1 MTAIELLK
9 GGDLD
14 GALQALQAEVRKAPQ
29 DPKLRVFL
37 FQLLCAIGDWDRAM
51 TQLRVS
57 AQLDPIAMPMAQ
69 MYREAIGCEF
79 VREKVFAGE
88 TQPLV
93 FGEPA
98 QWIAMLVES
107 LGHLARGNAQASADL
122 RAQAFE
128 QAPTTSG
135 TADGVAFEWLADA
148 DMRFGP
154 VLELIMNGK
163 YYWAPFASIR
173 QIKIDEPKDLRDSVW
188 TPVEITWA
196 TGGQVAGLVPTRYPG
211 IETAPRDS
219 LKLSRETEWVDV
231 GADTFVGVGQRLF
244 ATEAADLPIMDVR
257 TIVLDVELQAIAA
270 PAEDGEEAPTGGLET
285 DIRTVAGS
293 AEPDKTD
300 G

>member
-1 MTAIELLK
+1 MTAIELLR
-9 GGDLD
+9 GGDLA
-14 GALQALQAEVRKAPQ
+14 GALEALQAEVRKTPQ

-57 AQLDPIAMPMAQ
+57 AQLDPIAVPMAQ
-69 MYREAIGCEF
+69 TYREAIGCEF

-98 QWIAMLVES
+98 QWVAMLVES
-107 LGHLARGNAQASADL
+107 VGLLARGNAEASADL
-122 RAQAFE
+122 RAKAFDE
-128 QAPTTSG
+128 APTTSG
-135 TADGVAFEWLADA
+135 TADGTAFEWIADA

-219 LKLSRETEWVDV
+219 LKLSRETEWVDL
-231 GADTFVGVGQRLF
+231 GADTFAGVGQRLF
-244 ATEAADLPIMDVR
+244 ATEAVDLPIMDVR
-257 TIVLDVELQAIAA
+257 QIVLDVELQVA
-270 PAEDGEEAPTGGLET
+270 PPPEESEAKGGLET

-293 AEPDKTD
+293 ADPDKTD